1 MNESDFLPTKTRAHQ
16 LKIEFGIEERY
27 PECTDE
33 YIKIPVDLPWDELE
47 KDVDEAWNIF
57 GYYGKIQRSKTSWD
71 RSPLYVGLGLNWN
84 PDYRLKVTAHAQ
96 AFGAP
101 RGSKDMTPE
110 EWKNLVWNKDY
121 EETKGEIKGFNTYD
135 DYFGMRVPTD
145 LAKFKSIAYAMDA
158 VKRPMFQGRL
168 AMIRGVE
175 AGHLLKEEDK
185 EFIWHTDEPNEML
198 ARLLIPITYDD
209 DYFIEFQ
216 TGTKMYFEPGYA
228 YHFNTYKP
236 HRWNFHKNPSRNR
249 SALVIGWS
257 PWLDFDGHTWSTNK
271 WTNKVH
277 PMDMVKQG
285 LVLK

>member
-33 YIKIPVDLPWDELE
+33 YIKIPVDLPWKELE
-47 KDVDEAWNIF
+47 KDVDEALNSVF

-71 RSPLYVGLGLNWN
+71 RSPLYVGCGLNWN
-84 PDYRLKVTAHAQ
+84 PDYRLKVPAHAQ

-110 EWKNLVWNKDY
+110 EWKNLVWNRDY
-121 EETKGEIKGFNTYD
+121 EETKGEIRGFNTYD

-145 LAKFKSIAYAMDA
+145 IASYRSIKHVMDA
-158 VKRPMFQGRL
+158 VKRPMFQGRV
-168 AMIRGVE
+168 AMIRGKDV
-175 AGHLLKEEDK
+175 GHLLKEEDK

-198 ARLLIPITYDD
+198 SRLLIPISYDE
-209 DYFIEFQ
+209 DYFIEFK
-216 TGTKMYFEPGYA
+216 TGTKMFFEPGYA

-236 HRWNFHKNPSRNR
+236 HRWNFNSNPSMNR
-249 SALVIGWS
+249 TAIVIGWS
-257 PWLDFDGHTWSTNK
+257 PWIDFDGQTWSTNK

-285 LVLK
+285 LVI